1 MSQGIVGKWSEL
13 GPELRSLLRI
23 VAAAMFILAGTSK
36 LFAFPVGMP
45 PNGGTAA
52 FGTQV
57 WIGGVLEVVGGALL
71 LVGLFTRPVAFVLSG
86 EMAVAYFMAHAPLGP
101 WPILN
106 KGELAVLYAFL
117 FLHVAA
123 RGAGAYSL
131 DALLSRGHR
140 FPFRLRTRAT

>member
-1 MSQGIVGKWSEL
+1 MEHLLSRNASSIYA
-13 GPELRSLLRI
+13 LLRV
-23 VAAAMFILAGTSK
+23 VAGL
-36 LFAFPVGMP
+36 LFAAHGAQKIFGFF
-45 PNGGTAA
+45 GGTEVQP
-52 FGTQV
+52 GTLMGV
-57 WIGGVLEVVGGALL
+57 AGIIELLGGVCIAL
-71 LVGLFTRPVAFVLSG
+71 GLFTRPLAFLSSG

-117 FLHVAA
+117 FLHVAS

-131 DALLSRGHR
+131 DALLSRGHNR